1 MESPQR
7 GLGGTAAIQYQ
18 RRHAACYRATGAGTK
33 GRRKRVQG
41 KRVEGIDFWRGAA
54 LAIILVNHIP
64 GNVLGAITPRNFGFS
79 DAAEGFVF
87 LSGVSIALAYGEKF
101 RRNVVD
107 AAASLYGRALRLYG
121 AHLGLT
127 AAALALYGVASYFTP
142 WDFLGSENSRA
153 APFADPARGVVG
165 ILALSHQVAYFNIL
179 PLYVVLIALAPALF
193 ACASHGGLRMLAAS
207 AAVYAAARLLGFN
220 VPTWPEP
227 GYWYFNPFAWQFMFA
242 LGIYCGGALKTR
254 GVPYHAIAYRL
265 ALAFTIVS
273 TLIVSNAFGLAPG
286 LVDAA
291 GRYLDWDKTDLGVV
305 RIVDFVALAY
315 VLHFSK
321 ITAALSQTRLFAFFT
336 LLGRNGLSTYSS
348 VSLLSALGQILQ
360 EASLASPALDV
371 IFIVACLGLLRRI
384 AAAVEQFTLVAPA
397 AAE

>member
-1 MESPQR
+1 MR
-7 GLGGTAAIQYQ
+7 IATVA
-18 RRHAACYRATGAGTK
+18 RRSTE
-33 GRRKRVQG
+33 GREKRVQG

-101 RRNVVD
+101 RRNVID
-107 AAASLYGRALRLYG
+107 AAASLSARALRLYG
-121 AHLGLT
+121 AHLALT
-127 AAALALYGVASYFTP
+127 ATALALYGVATYFTP
-142 WDFLGSENSRA
+142 WDFLGSDNSRA
-153 APFADPARGVVG
+153 APFADPTRGVAG

-179 PLYVVLIALAPALF
+179 PLYIVLVALAPAFLAF
-193 ACASHGGLRMLAAS
+193 ALRGRLRMLAAS
-207 AAVYAAARLLGFN
+207 ALLYAAARLLGFN

-254 GVPYHAIAYRL
+254 GVPYHAVAYHF
-265 ALAFTIVS
+265 ALAFTILS
-273 TLIVSNAFGLAPG
+273 SLIVSNGFGLAPG

-291 GRYLDWDKTDLGVV
+291 GGYLDWDKTDLGVV

-321 ITAALSQTRLFAFFT
+321 ITALLSQTRLFPFFT
-336 LLGRNGLSTYSS
+336 LLGRNGLSTFSC

-360 EASLASPALDV
+360 EASLASPALD
-371 IFIVACLGLLRRI
+371 IVFVAACLGLLHRI

>member
-1 MESPQR
+1 M
-7 GLGGTAAIQYQ
+7 
-18 RRHAACYRATGAGTK
+18 
-33 GRRKRVQG
+33 QG
-41 KRVEGIDFWRGAA
+41 KRLEGIDFWRGAA
-54 LAIILVNHIP
+54 LAVILVNHVP

-101 RRNVVD
+101 RRNVVGAT
-107 AAASLYGRALRLYG
+107 AALSGRALRLYG
-121 AHLGLT
+121 VHLALT
-127 AAALALYGVASYFTP
+127 AAALTLYGVATHFTP
-142 WDFLGSENSRA
+142 WDFLGSETSRA
-153 APFADPARGVVG
+153 TPFADPAKGVVA

-179 PLYVVLIALAPALF
+179 PLYIALIALAPALF
-193 ACASHGGLRMLAAS
+193 ACALRGGPLMLAAS
-207 AAVYAAARLLGFN
+207 AALYAGARLLGFN

-242 LGIYCGGALKTR
+242 LGIYCGGAIKAR
-254 GVPYHAIAYRL
+254 GVPYHAVAYRL

-273 TLIVSNAFGLAPG
+273 TLIVSNVFGLAPG

-305 RIVDFVALAY
+305 RIIDFVALAY

-321 ITAALSQTRLFAFFT
+321 VTAYLSPTRLFPFFT
-336 LLGRNGLSTYSS
+336 LLGRNGLSTYAG
-348 VSLLSALGQILQ
+348 VSLLSAVGQILQ

-371 IFIVACLGLLRRI
+371 VFIAACLGLLHRI
-384 AAAVEQFTLVAPA
+384 ARAVEQFSLAAPA
-397 AAE
+397 AAQ

>member
-1 MESPQR
+1 M
-7 GLGGTAAIQYQ
+7 
-18 RRHAACYRATGAGTK
+18 
-33 GRRKRVQG
+33 QG

-101 RRNVVD
+101 KRNVLD
-107 AAASLYGRALRLYG
+107 AAAALYGRALRLYG

-193 ACASHGGLRMLAAS
+193 ACALRGGLRMLAAS

-254 GVPYHAIAYRL
+254 GAPYHAVAYQF

-305 RIVDFVALAY
+305 RIIDFVALAY

-321 ITAALSQTRLFAFFT
+321 VTAVLSQTRLFAFFT

-371 IFIVACLGLLRRI
+371 IFIVACLALLHRI
-384 AAAVEQFTLVAPA
+384 AAAVEHFSLAAPA